1 MFKCIPELLPHARV
15 TEKQA
20 ALLLFLLDNGSL
32 LCRKWSAAPCA
43 KSNCYP
49 RGGFVV
55 PKGVLPDGL
64 VVFGFQ
70 FVAVF

>member
-1 MFKCIPELLPHARV
+1 MLRQVLVNLLSN
-15 TEKQA
+15 
-20 ALLLFLLDNGSL
+20 ALKYTRPRAKAEIEIGCAEESPT
-32 LCRKWSAAPCA
+32 PCA